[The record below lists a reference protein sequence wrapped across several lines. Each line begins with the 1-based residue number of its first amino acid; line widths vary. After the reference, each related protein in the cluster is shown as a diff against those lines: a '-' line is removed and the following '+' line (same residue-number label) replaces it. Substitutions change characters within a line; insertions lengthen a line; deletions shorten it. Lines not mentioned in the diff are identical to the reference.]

1 MRIISPRILVDRRTS
16 RLSIQ
21 FAGEIRF
28 FSDIRFDIDISRIN
42 EVVHGK
48 RGIRADAALRL
59 GAYFATSAE
68 FWINL
73 QSRYDLK
80 PVRASLG
87 PILAKTI
94 RPLERQDNRPV

>member
-1 MRIISPRILVDRRTS
+1 M
-16 RLSIQ
+16 
-21 FAGEIRF
+21 
-28 FSDIRFDIDISRIN
+28 
-42 EVVHGK
+42 VHGK
-48 RGIRADAALRL
+48 RGIAADAALRL

-94 RPLERQDNRPV
+94 LAKTIRPLERRDNRLV